1 MNPEGTKIN
10 RKSAIRYFHAGQYDL
25 LILIRMKYSYK
36 LKTNSVMNIVNFTT
50 PQNIQDYTLA
60 ANKLG
65 FDNGSV
71 LTLTFS
77 ANSNVHDNK
86 EDKYLLNIIRK
97 MKKRYGRSLL
107 VTLPIDWLE
116 VNKLKSRI
124 DDIHCTLT
132 NKKIKTYMSNEI
144 KKQILSSK
152 KLKEYFKDHEEEK
165 EILKSSIESEY
176 KYRHMHKNLD
186 YIPSYL
192 YPKSIV
198 RNQIEMEID
207 GVKNNQNP
215 ITVQGLTSDLQFV
228 QNLNNIP
235 QPRETIRSLAYEEPL
250 NIDPEK
256 LEYTSGRK
264 LWKLKHKKRV
274 QKKIRKAKDGYMG
287 S

>member
-1 MNPEGTKIN
+1 MNPEGTQIN
-10 RKSAIRYFHAGQYDL
+10 RKSAIRYFHAGQYDI

-36 LKTNSVMNIVNFTT
+36 LRTNGVANIVNFTT

-60 ANKLG
+60 ANKLN
-65 FDNGSV
+65 FDNGSI

-77 ANSNVHDNK
+77 ANSTEPDNK

-107 VTLPIDWLE
+107 VSLPIDWIE
-116 VNKLKSRI
+116 VNKLKSRV
-124 DDIHCTLT
+124 DDIHCTLI
-132 NKKIKTYMSNEI
+132 NKRIKTYMSNEV

-152 KLKEYFKDHEEEK
+152 KLKEYFKEHEEEK

-176 KYRHMHKNLD
+176 YFRHLHKNLD
-186 YIPSYL
+186 FLPSYL
-192 YPKSIV
+192 YPKTIV
-198 RNQIEMEID
+198 KNQIEMELE
-207 GVKNNQNP
+207 GLENKQSQVS
-215 ITVQGLTSDLQFV
+215 VQGLTSDLMFV

-235 QPRETIRSLAYEEPL
+235 RPKETFRSLAYEEPM
-250 NIDPEK
+250 NIDPER
-256 LEYTSGRK
+256 LEFTSGRK

-274 QKKIRKAKDGYMG
+274 QKKIHKAKDGYIG

>member
-1 MNPEGTKIN
+1 
-10 RKSAIRYFHAGQYDL
+10 
-25 LILIRMKYSYK
+25 
-36 LKTNSVMNIVNFTT
+36 MNIVNFTT

-207 GVKNNQNP
+207 GVKNKQNP